1 MEIINL
7 SVKGMSCGHC
17 TGTVDKALRG
27 MDGVRE
33 VDVNLEA
40 GVAVVFGNGLDIPAL
55 IAAVVDKGFEAEQ
68 ITATPGGGCGCNCGC
83 N

>member
-1 MEIINL
+1 MDIINL
-7 SVKGMSCGHC
+7 DVTGMSCGHC

-33 VDVNLEA
+33 VDVNLDT
-40 GVAVVFGNGLDIPAL
+40 GRVVVFGTGLSVPAL
-55 IAAVVDKGFEAEQ
+55 IATIVERGFEASE
-68 ITATPGGGCGCNCGC
+68 AKPGGGCGCNCGC